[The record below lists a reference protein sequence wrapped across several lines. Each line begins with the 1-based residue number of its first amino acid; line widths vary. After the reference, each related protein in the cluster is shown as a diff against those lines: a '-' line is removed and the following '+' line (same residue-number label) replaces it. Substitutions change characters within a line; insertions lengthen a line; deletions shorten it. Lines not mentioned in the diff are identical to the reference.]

1 MSREMSS
8 SSILRTKVRGQ
19 FVTII
24 LTLNLNYV
32 TTVIER
38 WLGIL
43 MGSVDLLFYCLCL
56 LSGVGINVIP

>member
-8 SSILRTKVRGQ
+8 SSILRTKVRVQ

>member
-8 SSILRTKVRGQ
+8 SPILRTKVRVQ
-19 FVTII
+19 FVTLI
-24 LTLNLNYV
+24 LTLNLIYV

-43 MGSVDLLFYCLCL
+43 MGPEDLLFYCLCL
-56 LSGVGINVIP
+56 LNGVGINVIA

>member
-8 SSILRTKVRGQ
+8 SSILRTKVRVQ
-19 FVTII
+19 FVTLI
-24 LTLNLNYV
+24 LTLNLIYV

-43 MGSVDLLFYCLCL
+43 MGPVDLLFYCLCL
-56 LSGVGINVIP
+56 LSGVGINVIA

>member
-19 FVTII
+19 FVAII